1 MDPRADTQTS
11 AFAFIQCLPPDQKL
25 SLGLY
30 YLGVWADGG
39 GGGGGSVGAGYA
51 GAAAL
56 RLETVHVGGGEP
68 SIAYLVYVAAPGDGG
83 QGQFWWDSSETGA
96 DDGINLIRAADVPF
110 PSPGAWRRLS

>member
-30 YLGVWADGG
+30 YLGVLAGG
-39 GGGGGSVGAGYA
+39 GGSIGSVGAGYA

-56 RLETVHVGGGEP
+56 RLETTHVGGARP
-68 SIAYLVYVAAPGDGG
+68 SIAYLVYAAVLGDGG
-83 QGQFWWDSSETGA
+83 QGEFWWDSSETGA
-96 DDGINLIRAADVPF
+96 DDGINLIRAVDVPF